1 MRAFF
6 PILCAILL
14 AAAWLLPFHKTPW
27 TTFGSELLTF
37 LAALSLLGLF
47 VNSSLKIPKP
57 QWFAALFITIPL
69 IQWSFGQVL
78 YFSNAL
84 LITAYLLMFWLMTVA
99 GYQLSVGNAARETV
113 FKRFSLLV
121 VAVGL
126 LSSVIA
132 ICQWL
137 DLSQYFTPYMN
148 LLKGNRPYA
157 NFAQPNNLA
166 TFLTISVLGCV
177 YLFEKRLL
185 PKRVLIPVALLFVF
199 CIALT
204 QSRTSWVVGLFMLAY
219 WGIKQYRRPMRF
231 NFAKMLAWIASFVA
245 IIVLLPELNAWLA
258 SFSEQD
264 VITTSSVVERASSGY
279 LRFDMWNQSLVALS
293 QQPWF
298 GYGWNQTG
306 MAQIA
311 AFDAYPSHEWYKSSH
326 NFALD
331 LLVWNGIPI
340 GGLILLYLI
349 CWLFWLNR
357 GEKESISMTATLM
370 VCAILIHGLLEY
382 PLHYAYFLLPMGF
395 LLGLIQAQYPKL
407 PSVQVPRLL
416 LSVVILIGLTLT
428 AVVYRDY
435 DLYKQQSAYASKKLL
450 SPEQQAVMQ
459 RKIWVLTQ
467 FEERVWWIH
476 LDPQEQ
482 MTDAELQHV
491 ARVVA
496 NSASAYD
503 LHKYAQLLAYNHK
516 KTEAEHQLWI
526 IKQLHG
532 QSYEYAQLSSNSST
546 AD

>member
-69 IQWSFGQVL
+69 IQWGFGQVL
-78 YFSNAL
+78 YLSNAL
-84 LITAYLLMFWLMTVA
+84 LGSAYLLMFWLMTVA
-99 GYQLSVGNAARETV
+99 GYQLSLGNAARERV

-121 VAVGL
+121 VGVGL
-126 LSSVIA
+126 LSSVIT

-166 TFLTISVLGCV
+166 TFLTMSVLGCL

-185 PKRVLIPVALLFVF
+185 PKRVLIPIALLFVF

-219 WGIKQYRRPMRF
+219 WGIKQYNRPMRF
-231 NFAKMLAWIASFVA
+231 NFAKMLAWMTSFVV
-245 IIVLLPELNAWLA
+245 IIALLPQLNAWIA

-264 VITTSSVVERASSGY
+264 VVATTSVVERASSGY

-311 AFDAYPSHEWYKSSH
+311 AFDLYPSHEWYKSSH

-349 CWLFWLNR
+349 CWLYWLNR
-357 GEKESISMTATLM
+357 GVKESISMVATLM

-407 PSVQVPRLL
+407 PSVQLPALL
-416 LSVVILIGLTLT
+416 VSVVIVLGLTLT

-435 DLYKQQSAYASKKLL
+435 DLYKQQSAYASKTLL

-476 LDPQEQ
+476 LDPQQ
-482 MTDAELQHV
+482 TMTDAELQHI

-503 LHKYAQLLAYNHK
+503 LHKYAQLLAANHQ

-532 QSYEYAQLSSNSST
+532 QTYQYAELSSNSSST
-546 AD
+546 D